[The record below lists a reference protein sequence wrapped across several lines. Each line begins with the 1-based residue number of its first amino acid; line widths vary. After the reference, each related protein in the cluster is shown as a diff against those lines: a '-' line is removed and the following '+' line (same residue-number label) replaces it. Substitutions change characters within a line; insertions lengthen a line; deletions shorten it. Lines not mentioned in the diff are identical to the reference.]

1 MRKLRNTMLSVL
13 GGIVLLGGMVSCSND
28 NLNDQFTNGSGT
40 LSSVQKKNIEA
51 LTSIKMV
58 ETISSVG
65 NVSYANR
72 FVKDTNIDN
81 DYLETSILPTIDMLL
96 NNGSIVTSTIDEV
109 ETDYN
114 GTIYHFKEVLN
125 YKDHELKDASYTLI
139 YNKETFVEEDRD
151 EKEETSILNGIVIL
165 SEEERYTFKALNKVE
180 TEKNEVEQERYFKI
194 NMSETSYV
202 IVEEEFEEERNK
214 TESEFE
220 YTFVNNGKVEL
231 NYSIS
236 LENKQRYDEIE
247 YEINDVEYE
256 VKKMI
261 KNGEEVYKVK
271 LENDKTDSEYVTFYK
286 KEVLEDGTVIF
297 TQLNQ

>member
-194 NMSETSYV
+194 NMSENSYV

-261 KNGEEVYKVK
+261 KDGEEVYKVK
-271 LENDKTDSEYVTFYK
+271 HENDKTDSEYVTFYK

>member
-261 KNGEEVYKVK
+261 KDGEEVYKVK

>member
-180 TEKNEVEQERYFKI
+180 IEKNEVEQERYFKI

-261 KNGEEVYKVK
+261 KDGEEVYKVK

>member
-13 GGIVLLGGMVSCSND
+13 GGIFLLGGMVSCSND

-139 YNKETFVEEDRD
+139 YNKETFVEEDRE

-261 KNGEEVYKVK
+261 KDGEEVYKVK